1 MKRGL
6 GIIIILLSMA
16 VLMCGCIDIPKM
28 ETLSLSGT
36 PVPVTFGW
44 EEKPSGVDDGNY
56 WVGTARISGDSTKY
70 VLTLP
75 AGESQDGAT
84 AQETIIIQI
93 SGVDTKWVSSIE
105 EDPTPIQYN
114 DIDWDN
120 PWWGLWLDHP
130 YNTKKDTPYYN
141 VVPVGQAL
149 HASADIKV
157 STPDSTIPHT
167 ATISNYD
174 TNPTVVINVKD
185 SNGITRK
192 IYFKIQG
199 VAFRGEL
206 PPSGDLSVLKKPD
219 GNYILVSHDHI
230 HDAVAGWND
239 YYEGEQY
246 YTGFPFEQFDD
257 WGDAYGW
264 MAGHG
269 KLPSRQPAST
279 RMNIITGDDAKVEI
293 AYDTTVFA
301 PDVTFYIHESLAH
314 TLTVAEA
321 APEFRFDSIDDI
333 EGVEGGS
340 VRMQITGTAVGTGT
354 IRLQVD
360 SPAVKSANF
369 VYGAEQDIVAGE
381 EYSWPVD
388 LEFNTALTADRE
400 FEGSVKSIATGFGT
414 STSEEFNIYL
424 TDKDTVLDSEKHNV
438 RVYAIYD
445 TTGDKVMAAPLH
457 VGYGSDKNIGY
468 GDSTKTRVIEGT
480 YQIYSENITGWYP
493 AYTADHPK
501 TVNVEDDMAV
511 EILFTTDEPE
521 YDDDGIFSM
530 DLWLPIVG
538 ILIIVGYVVMTY
550 GGGIRILEPIRAL
563 ISKLISNPY
572 FWIFMAVLVIGG
584 VVWLIYQDMSTKA
597 DNFITA
603 IEGIK
608 LL

>member
-6 GIIIILLSMA
+6 RIIIILLSMA
-16 VLMCGCIDIPKM
+16 VFMCGCIDVPKM

-84 AQETIIIQI
+84 AQETIILQI
-93 SGVDTKWVSSIE
+93 SGMDTKWVSSIE

-157 STPDSTIPHT
+157 STPDSTIPHS

-174 TNPTVVINVKD
+174 KNPTVVMNIKD
-185 SNGITRK
+185 SNGIMRK

-230 HDAVAGWND
+230 HDAVSSWND
-239 YYEGEQY
+239 YFEGEQY
-246 YTGFPFEQFDD
+246 YTGYPFDQFDD
-257 WGDAYGW
+257 WGDAYSW
-264 MAGHG
+264 MAGQG
-269 KLPSRQPAST
+269 KFPSRQPAST
-279 RMNIITGDDAKVEI
+279 RMNIITGDDARVEI

-314 TLTVAEA
+314 TVTIAEA

-340 VRMQITGTAVGTGT
+340 VRMQITGTAMGTGT

-369 VYGAEQDIVAGE
+369 VYGAAQDIVAGE

-400 FEGSVKSIATGFGT
+400 FEASVKSIATGFGT
-414 STSEEFNIYL
+414 STSEEFKIYL

-438 RVYAIYD
+438 RVYAIYA
-445 TTGDKVMAAPLH
+445 TTGDKVAAAPLY

-468 GDSTKTRVIEGT
+468 GDSTKTGVVEGT
-480 YQIYSENITGWYP
+480 YQVYSENITGWYP

-501 TVNVEDDMAV
+501 TINVESDVAV

-521 YDDDGIFSM
+521 YDDGGIFSM

-538 ILIIVGYVVMTY
+538 ILIIVGYVVMMH
-550 GGGIRILEPIRAL
+550 GGGIRILEPLRPIL
-563 ISKLISNPY
+563 SNPY
-572 FWIFMAVLVIGG
+572 FWMFMAVLVIG
-584 VVWLIYQDMSTKA
+584 VVGWLIYQDMSAKA